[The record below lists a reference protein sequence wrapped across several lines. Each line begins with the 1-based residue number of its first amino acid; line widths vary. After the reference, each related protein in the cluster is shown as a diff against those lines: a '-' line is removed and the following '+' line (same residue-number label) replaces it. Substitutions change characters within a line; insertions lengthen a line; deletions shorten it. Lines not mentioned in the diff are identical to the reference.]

1 LYTFFKFSLCENFE
15 PRFIKKTLK
24 TLVSQGPKRSRDLA
38 KKKGKEKFATLEIV
52 VGIGRPHDDFQK
64 TLDIL

>member
-1 LYTFFKFSLCENFE
+1 
-15 PRFIKKTLK
+15 
-24 TLVSQGPKRSRDLA
+24 VSQGPKRSRDLA